1 MGSLESQVELTER
14 QTNMPTHA
22 RKTRKMRGQVS
33 HGHGRIGKH
42 RKHPGGRGLA
52 GGQHHHRI
60 NFDKYHPGH
69 FGKVG
74 MRHFHLKKN
83 KYFCPTVNVDKLWS
97 LVGEDVRKAHE
108 GKAEAPVIDCTKHGV
123 YKVLAKGK
131 MIDQAVIVKAR
142 FFSKQAEEKNQGRW
156 WCLRPH
162 RLSLFLFEKVF
173 LTC

>member
-1 MGSLESQVELTER
+1 MGLISRVSSRTYR
-14 QTNMPTHA
+14 KTQTKMPTHA

-60 NFDKYHPGH
+60 NFDKFHPGY

-83 KYFCPTVNVDKLWS
+83 KYFCPTVNVDSLWS
-97 LVGEDVRKAHE
+97 LVGEDVRKQYE
-108 GKAEAPVIDCTKHGV
+108 GKKESPVIDCTAKGV

-131 MIDQAVIVKAR
+131 LPDQPVIVKAR
-142 FFSKQAEEKNQGRW
+142 FFSKQAEEKIKAAGGI
-156 WCLRPH
+156 C
-162 RLSLFLFEKVF
+162 V
-173 LTC
+173 LTA

>member
-1 MGSLESQVELTER
+1 MGLISRVSSRTYRKFDLNNNS
-14 QTNMPTHA
+14 MPTHT

-60 NFDKYHPGH
+60 NFDKFHPGY

-97 LVGEDVRKAHE
+97 LVGEDVRKQYAD
-108 GKAEAPVIDCTKHGV
+108 KAEAPVIDCTAHGV

-131 MIDQAVIVKAR
+131 LPDQKVIVKAS
-142 FFSKQAEEKNQGRW
+142 FFSRQAEEKIKAAGGI
-156 WCLRPH
+156 CV
-162 RLSLFLFEKVF
+162 LSA
-173 LTC
+173 

>member
-1 MGSLESQVELTER
+1 MGTHLWSLKSNLQK
-14 QTNMPTHA
+14 QQPFKMPTHL

-60 NFDKYHPGH
+60 NFGKFHPGY

-97 LVGEDVRKAHE
+97 LVGEDVRKQYKNHPRHQLLT
-108 GKAEAPVIDCTKHGV
+108 APPTASTRCSPRASSPTRK
-123 YKVLAKGK
+123 
-131 MIDQAVIVKAR
+131 
-142 FFSKQAEEKNQGRW
+142 SSS
-156 WCLRPH
+156 RPASSPD
-162 RLSLFLFEKVF
+162 RPKKR
-173 LTC
+173 